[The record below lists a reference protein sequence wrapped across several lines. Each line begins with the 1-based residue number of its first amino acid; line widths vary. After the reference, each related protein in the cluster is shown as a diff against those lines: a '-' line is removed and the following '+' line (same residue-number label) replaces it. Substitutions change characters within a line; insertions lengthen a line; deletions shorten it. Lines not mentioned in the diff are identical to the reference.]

1 MINQRLLSL
10 LCGFRQSTTNP
21 TQIIMTFWTAFPK
34 SSVVTVLVDESTDIA
49 NVKRFDIYTQIISEE
64 MKPSTH
70 YVTNIKCTDSTGVGI
85 ANEIMSEFH
94 KRGVASEKIMSL
106 GSDGASVMTG
116 KQKGL

>member
-1 MINQRLLSL
+1 
-10 LCGFRQSTTNP
+10 
-21 TQIIMTFWTAFPK
+21 
-34 SSVVTVLVDESTDIA
+34 
-49 NVKRFDIYTQIISEE
+49 

-70 YVTNIKCTDSTGVGI
+70 YVTNIECTDSTGVGI